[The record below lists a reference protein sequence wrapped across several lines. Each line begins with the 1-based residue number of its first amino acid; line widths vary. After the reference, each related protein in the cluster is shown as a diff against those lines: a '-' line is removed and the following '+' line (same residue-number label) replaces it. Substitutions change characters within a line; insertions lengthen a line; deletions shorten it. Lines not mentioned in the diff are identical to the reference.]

1 MRLQLNL
8 PNDLRLATND
18 QIRLAYELAGK
29 KMKRSI
35 RFGLI
40 FLLEMLAFL
49 ALAIT
54 VKSLHVASVTKIILM
69 LSLAAIVGF
78 AWGITSK
85 YLRVKIFVSE
95 LRQLIR
101 TNGCTGS
108 PINPAP
114 GEP

>member
-1 MRLQLNL
+1 MRLKLNL
-8 PNDLRLATND
+8 PDEVGSATSD
-18 QIRLAYELAGK
+18 QIRFAYELAGK
-29 KMKRSI
+29 KIKRSLKYE
-35 RFGLI
+35 LI

-54 VKSLHVASVTKIILM
+54 VKSLAVAWVIKIILI
-69 LSLAAIVGF
+69 LFLAGIVGF
-78 AWGITSK
+78 VWGITSK
-85 YLRVKIFVSE
+85 YLRFKLFVSE

-101 TNGCTGS
+101 TNGSTGS